1 MTPAV
6 FLRPTIIL
14 LSLLGSMAVVLA
26 IIIGRLLSWDTG
38 VHEDPWSIAGTARL
52 SLNRELRSRMQLATP
67 GTTQDCGAKS
77 SRFALS
83 YFDKGIKLRE
93 GYGVVPLDSDQS
105 LTSASL
111 LPSAV
116 ATLLTTSSTW
126 ISEKSKTVTRKKYS
140 TQQKERLELPFT
152 LGYTGRILFLVF
164 MCGLM
169 VVILYYRNVSTPS
182 GFEDFMDDESY
193 GVTILFTGVGT
204 VATEFWSSFAE
215 GKLNFRPPAYL
226 RPIGSGAKYLLTD
239 HVADIALISPYH
251 CLATSPKRAPGAS
264 LYLSRPTHALSGVRI
279 AFLRRHWFLLLVSLT
294 SIAAEFLP
302 IFLSNIPYN
311 MTQLY
316 VVYVDCYYISIAMLS
331 LMAAL
336 VVASFFVR
344 WTKLPADPLTLAGAM
359 YHVIDSNILE
369 ELADDEYEGANGQGK
384 KTSSMSILA
393 KGVSVGYRPLIGMSG
408 KIRTQVGITNLSA

>member
-1 MTPAV
+1 MV
-6 FLRPTIIL
+6 I
-14 LSLLGSMAVVLA
+14 VLA
-26 IIIGRLLSWDTG
+26 IIMGRLLSWDTG

-52 SLNRELRSRMQLATP
+52 SLNKELRSRMQLVTP
-67 GTTQDCGAKS
+67 GTTEEREAQS
-77 SRFALS
+77 SKFALS
-83 YFDKGIKLRE
+83 YFEKESKLRK
-93 GYGVVPLDSDQS
+93 GYGVVPFGTDQS
-105 LTSASL
+105 LTSTRP
-111 LPSAV
+111 LPSTV
-116 ATLLTTSSTW
+116 TTFLTTSSTW
-126 ISEKSKTVTRKKYS
+126 INEKSKTVMGTRQN
-140 TQQKERLELPFT
+140 TKEKEKLELPFT

-169 VVILYYRNVSTPS
+169 IVILYYRNVSTPS

-215 GKLNFRPPAYL
+215 GKSPTQVQFTYGGA
-226 RPIGSGAKYLLTD
+226 AKYLPNDT
-239 HVADIALISPYH
+239 ADIAIISPYH
-251 CLATSPKRAPGAS
+251 CLATSSNKAPGAS

-279 AFLRRHWFLLLVSLT
+279 AFLRRHWFLLFVSLT

-316 VVYVDCYYISIAMLS
+316 VVYVDCYYISIAILS
-331 LMAAL
+331 LMTTL

-344 WTKLPADPLTLAGAM
+344 WTKLPADPLTLTGAM

-369 ELADDEYEGANGQGK
+369 ELADRVHDDDDEYEGAGGQRK
-384 KTSSMSILA
+384 KASAPMLF
-393 KGVSVGYRPLIGMSG
+393 KGVNVAYLAMIGMSG